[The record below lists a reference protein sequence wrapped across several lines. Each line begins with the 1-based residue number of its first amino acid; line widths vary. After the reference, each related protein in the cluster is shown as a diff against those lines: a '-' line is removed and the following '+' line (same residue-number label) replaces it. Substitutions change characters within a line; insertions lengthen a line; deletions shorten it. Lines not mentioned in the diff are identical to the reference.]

1 MSVDSVT
8 DSAAT
13 PRAITRRNLLKTT
26 GAVAGTLAA
35 SSLSKASPTFA
46 APAVLQGETINLKYM
61 TWFWWESGRA
71 EAWRYMVEKF
81 HESQN
86 EIRVEEAGWPFN
98 EFTNN
103 IIVQLQAGSIEGDLI
118 QTTPDLV
125 LRLLRA
131 GQLASVQDVI
141 EELGITTLSKAHDYI
156 TVDGQVHGLDVVTV
170 VFGLLYNQS
179 IFDEEGITEMPTTVD
194 EWLDVSRRLTH
205 RPEQFGMH
213 SSHLIAEPES
223 YWFQLQEWAMPYD
236 GVWAEGK
243 TPMVTSEPIVSAV
256 KLFKTMYDDCF
267 PQGSNDATAT
277 RQWADQQIAQQLIV
291 SALVNVYKAEAPEL
305 YPNIRSY
312 SLPWPS
318 KKSIARIHPITVN
331 ANGPQVDAAKEFV
344 KFLYTP
350 ENYRELLTRQLDV
363 IPAYDVGGLEDY
375 FADLPWLTGY
385 QDINQTT
392 PPDIMGDF
400 IFNNQEFGQIVIN
413 RVTEVLT
420 TNRPVEDAMADAQME
435 LEGLAGR
442 LEG

>member
-1 MSVDSVT
+1 MSKDTTTSC
-8 DSAAT
+8 AAT
-13 PRAITRRNLLKTT
+13 PRAITRRGLLKTT
-26 GAVAGTLAA
+26 GAVAGGLAA
-35 SSLSKASPTFA
+35 GSLAKASPTFS
-46 APAVLQGETINLKYM
+46 APAVLQGEPIKLKYM
-61 TWFWWESGRA
+61 TWFWWEPGRA

-81 HESQN
+81 HESQS
-86 EIRVEEAGWPFN
+86 EIVVEEAGWPFN

-103 IIVQLQAGSIEGDLI
+103 IIVQLQSGRIEGDLV

-131 GQLASVQDVI
+131 GQLASLQSVI
-141 EELGITTLSKAHDYI
+141 EDLGITTLSKAHDYI
-156 TVDGQVHGLDVVTV
+156 TIDGQVYGLDVVTV
-170 VFGLLYNQS
+170 VFGLLYNQALFDKAS
-179 IFDEEGITEMPTTVD
+179 ITAMPASID
-194 EWLDVSRRLTH
+194 EWVEVSRQLTD
-205 RPEQFGMH
+205 RPNQFGMNSAH
-213 SSHLIAEPES
+213 VIAEPES

-243 TPMVTSEPIVSAV
+243 TPMVTSEPIINAV

-291 SALVNVYKAEAPEL
+291 SALVNVYKSTAPEL
-305 YPNIRSY
+305 YPNIRSM

-331 ANGPQVDAAKEFV
+331 VNGPQVDASKEFV

-363 IPAYDVGGLEDY
+363 IPAYDVGGLESY
-375 FADLPWLTGY
+375 FADLPWLSGY

-420 TNRPVEDAMADAQME
+420 TGRPVEEAMADAQTE
-435 LEGLAGR
+435 LEGLASR